1 MFCIDS
7 INAHDAASASA
18 MYYLVIVLWSN
29 NMSSFILTRSAHF
42 SPSFCTR
49 FSEDFVL

>member
-18 MYYLVIVLWSN
+18 MYYLAIACGP
-29 NMSSFILTRSAHF
+29 T
-42 SPSFCTR
+42 T
-49 FSEDFVL
+49 